1 MPDYWVKITETENEE
16 LRHHHYMITAK
27 DEREAKKLAMKFIE
41 HFIDDDENP
50 DKIADGYTFYNNEIS
65 VRLAGIKETTKDQF
79 KEFLLKT
86 HTINLA

>member
-16 LRHHHYMITAK
+16 LRHHHYLITAK
-27 DEREAKKLAMKFIE
+27 DEREAKKHAMKFME

-50 DKIADGYTFYNNEIS
+50 DKITNGYSFYNNEIS
-65 VRLAGIKETTKDQF
+65 VRLAGLKETTKDQF

-86 HTINLA
+86 HTINLT